1 MCCLCPFLHKI
12 NALDEKLELLSTS
25 MSMKHT
31 IVWEYEH
38 YEEIKSQKQ
47 KSCSSM
53 DNVIEENERNE
64 ETKLVAIAKNE
75 AYLKEQEVM

>member
-1 MCCLCPFLHKI
+1 
-12 NALDEKLELLSTS
+12 
-25 MSMKHT
+25 
-31 IVWEYEH
+31 
-38 YEEIKSQKQ
+38 
-47 KSCSSM
+47 M